1 MRKLKLQ
8 MQMTAD
14 GFVGGPNGELTWM
27 TWEWDDKLKDFA
39 TELTTSFD
47 TILMG
52 RKMTD
57 GFIAHWTN
65 TMKDKTN
72 PDYEAAKIF
81 VETPKVVFSKTL
93 AEALWENTTIAKEP
107 LVEAVNNLKK
117 QNGKDIIVYGG
128 AEFVSNLV
136 EENLI
141 DDYYLFVNPAAI
153 GSGLT
158 IFGCVKETMPLKLV
172 KATAFDCGIVVHH
185 YQPKNK

>member
-1 MRKLKLQ
+1 

-14 GFVGGPNGELTWM
+14 GFVGGPNGELSWM
-27 TWEWDDKLKDFA
+27 TWQWDDKLKDFA

-57 GFIAHWTN
+57 GFVAHWTN
-65 TMKDKTN
+65 TMKDKSS
-72 PDYEAAKIF
+72 PEYDAAKIF

-93 AEALWENTTIAKEP
+93 AEALWANTTIAKEP
-107 LVEAVNNLKK
+107 LVEAVNHLKK
-117 QNGKDIIVYGG
+117 QAGGDMIVYGG
-128 AEFVSNLV
+128 AEFVSNLI

-141 DDYYLFVNPAAI
+141 DDYYLFVNPVAI

-158 IFGCVKETMPLKLV
+158 IFGCVKDAMRLNLV
-172 KATAFDCGIVVHH
+172 ESRIFDCGIIVNH
-185 YQPKNK
+185 YQPEK